1 VPPKGLHE
9 FIAEATEIV
18 DALGRDLL
26 LLEKA
31 KGSQGQPYLVNG
43 IFRAAHSLKGLAG
56 VFGQDL
62 ITQLAHRCED
72 LLDNLRMG
80 RLELSG
86 AVLNTLIDSVDLFQ
100 VLLEELAHNAPSQAT
115 SDRAT
120 LLAQKLQ
127 QFNLSGKPNDGEV
140 LDQLALEPQIRSAL
154 TEYEEHRLAENVRQG
169 ANLWRVA
176 ASFNLSDFD
185 RGLSSLNASL
195 REIGEVISTLP
206 ALEGNDSDGISFEVF
221 VGSRATEDRV
231 RAALNG
237 LPAFCSE
244 LKRRPPRARRDA
256 AAEAEKV
263 QTEEKQLSRAEEE
276 RVAPTTRK
284 VGEERVDSAESPV
297 RRTDRSLRS
306 LTQTVRV
313 DIRRLDTLMN
323 SVGEL
328 LLIKS
333 NIQRITDAAR
343 RGETRPVAALL
354 GQELYRESRL
364 LERGLDELRKGI
376 LDARMVPLSQ
386 IFDKLA
392 RLVRRIAGESGKE
405 IDFSIAGGDVE
416 LDKLIVEELSDPLVH
431 IIRNAIDHGI
441 EMPEVRQ
448 RQRKPRRGKVAV
460 RAMQRGNQVVIEVSD
475 DGLGLDHARIR
486 EVAISRG
493 VLRPEQIREMNARE
507 LQNLI
512 FLPGVSTAPR
522 VSELSGRG
530 VGLDVVKT
538 NIARMAGTIEII
550 SEPSKGSTFTI
561 TLPETLAIVRALVVG
576 AARRT
581 YAVPLD
587 SVIEVV
593 ASEAAEI
600 RVVERREMITLR
612 GRTIP
617 LMRLAKLLGLPVEN
631 QGRQYVILVAVG
643 QQNFGIAV
651 DQLLGQQDIVIKS
664 LAETFQ
670 HLPGVAGATDLGNRT
685 TALVVDLIALLESVI
700 NSERRSQFL

>member
-26 LLEKA
+26 VLEKA

-56 VFGQDL
+56 MFGLDS
-62 ITQLAHRCED
+62 IAQLAHRCED

-86 AVLNTLIDSVDLFQ
+86 PVLNTLIDSVDLFQ
-100 VLLEELAHNAPSQAT
+100 VLLEELAHNAQSQSTA
-115 SDRAT
+115 DRAK
-120 LLAQKLQ
+120 LLAAKLQ
-127 QFNLSGKPNDGEV
+127 QFDASGKPDDGEI
-140 LDQLALEPQIRSAL
+140 LNQLVLEPQIRSAL

-169 ANLWRVA
+169 SNLWRVA
-176 ASFNLSDFD
+176 ASFDLSDFD
-185 RGLSSLNASL
+185 QGLSKLNASL
-195 REIGEVISTLP
+195 REIGEVVSTLP
-206 ALEGNDSDGISFEVF
+206 ALEGNDSDGIAFEVI
-221 VGSRATEDRV
+221 VGTRASEDRI
-231 RAALNG
+231 RAALRG
-237 LPAFCSE
+237 LPAACSP
-244 LKRRPPRARRDA
+244 LKRLLPTARPDPASEVNKIQ
-256 AAEAEKV
+256 AEAEPV
-263 QTEEKQLSRAEEE
+263 PQVSRE
-276 RVAPTTRK
+276 APAQ
-284 VGEERVDSAESPV
+284 RVDSAEAPA

-333 NIQRITDAAR
+333 NIQRIADAAR
-343 RGETRPVAALL
+343 HGGTRPVAALL
-354 GQELYRESRL
+354 GQELHRESRM
-364 LERGLDELRKGI
+364 LERRLDELRKGI

-405 IDFSIAGGDVE
+405 IDFSISGGEVE

-441 EMPEVRQ
+441 ELPEVRQ

-460 RAMQRGNQVVIEVSD
+460 RAMQRGNQVVIEISD

-486 EVAISRG
+486 EAAIRRG

-507 LQNLI
+507 VQNLV
-512 FLPGVSTAPR
+512 FLPGISTAPR

-538 NIARMAGTIEII
+538 NIARMAGTIDIV

-561 TLPETLAIVRALVVG
+561 TLPETLAIVRALLVS
-576 AARRT
+576 AAQRI

-593 ASEAAEI
+593 ASEVAEI
-600 RVVERREMITLR
+600 RSVERGEMITLR
-612 GRTIP
+612 GRAVP
-617 LMRLAKLLGLPVEN
+617 LMRLTKLLGLSAEN
-631 QGRQYVILVAVG
+631 QNRQYVILVAVG
-643 QQNFGIAV
+643 QQNFGIGV
-651 DQLLGQQDIVIKS
+651 DELLGQQDIVIKS
-664 LAETFQ
+664 LGDAFQ